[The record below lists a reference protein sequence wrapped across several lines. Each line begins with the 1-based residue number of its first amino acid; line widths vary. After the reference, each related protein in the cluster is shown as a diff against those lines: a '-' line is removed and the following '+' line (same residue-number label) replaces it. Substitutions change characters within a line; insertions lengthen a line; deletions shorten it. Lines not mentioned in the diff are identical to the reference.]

1 MTAVLADAFIA
12 TAVASVTGLANGLWL
27 HWMRGG
33 S

>member
-1 MTAVLADAFIA
+1 MTAVPADAFIPA
-12 TAVASVTGLANGLWL
+12 CAASVTGLANGLWL